1 MLRASVM
8 FVRQLQFM
16 TGFGKYQSAFLEE
29 RHWLNPN
36 FFDICFLLHFD
47 EKSAHKILYLSHSRS
62 CLTDSAK
69 LTLYDTPM
77 QQFSQLL
84 EQRVVD
90 YFKRKYGLEI
100 SPATAQEYLNS
111 FAELFLT
118 CAQVN
123 ERERPVQPTL

>member
-1 MLRASVM
+1 
-8 FVRQLQFM
+8 
-16 TGFGKYQSAFLEE
+16 
-29 RHWLNPN
+29 
-36 FFDICFLLHFD
+36 
-47 EKSAHKILYLSHSRS
+47 
-62 CLTDSAK
+62 
-69 LTLYDTPM
+69 M